1 MKARSAS
8 GSHRPIGYTQSA
20 PASRYAFARSSAS
33 GTSSC
38 WVPGPAPGE
47 HGPKKTSTRALITSG

>member
-8 GSHRPIGYTQSA
+8 GSHSPIGYTQSA

-38 WVPGPAPGE
+38 CAPGSAPASI
-47 HGPKKTSTRALITSG
+47 GPKKTSTRALITSG